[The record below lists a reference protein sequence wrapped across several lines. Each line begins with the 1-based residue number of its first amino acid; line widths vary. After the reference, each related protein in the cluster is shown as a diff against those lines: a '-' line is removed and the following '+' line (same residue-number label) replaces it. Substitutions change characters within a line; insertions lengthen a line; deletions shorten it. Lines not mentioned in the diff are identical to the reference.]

1 MISELIKH
9 KILVVDDVPK
19 NIQILGNILSNAGYQ
34 IAYAQDGDQALNILQ
49 HHSFDLILLDIMMP
63 GKDGYEVCRLL
74 KGKRKTSEIPVI
86 FLTAKADMESIVK
99 GFDAGGQD
107 YITKPFNSS
116 ELLARTKTHIQL
128 HEQKKA
134 LAELNQSLE
143 QKVKERTKELNNAY
157 ERLGQLEKTKTDFL
171 AIISHELRTPLNG
184 ITGLT
189 TLLSQTPLNKQQQEY
204 LTYLEDVSDRLARF
218 SDIALLITQLKVHK
232 YEPDLMPTAVKYLG
246 EMAIEHFMETHYDV
260 KASIALNNVD
270 DSVMVAADSDLI
282 RQSLEMIIAN
292 AIKYAGDKCHIIIN
306 VENNDSEV
314 IIECMDD
321 GPGFN
326 KESINYIFE
335 LFSTGDILHEEGTG
349 LSLAA
354 IKLIMDFHH
363 GEIKIGNRKEGGAVV
378 RLYLPRL

>member
-1 MISELIKH
+1 MKVEIMKQ

-19 NIQILGNILSNAGYQ
+19 NIQILGSILSNAGYQ
-34 IAYAQDGDQALNILQ
+34 IAYAQDGDQALNILEHQ
-49 HHSFDLILLDIMMP
+49 TFDLILLDIMMP
-63 GKDGYEVCRLL
+63 GKDGYEVCRIL
-74 KGKRKTSEIPVI
+74 KKKEKTRETPII
-86 FLTAKADMESIVK
+86 FLTAKADMESIIK
-99 GFDAGGQD
+99 GFEAGGQD

-143 QKVKERTKELNNAY
+143 QKVEERTKELDNAY
-157 ERLGQLEKTKTDFL
+157 ERLGKLEKTKTDFL

-189 TLLSQTPLNKQQQEY
+189 TLLSQTQLSEEQKEY

-232 YEPDLMPTAVKYLG
+232 YKPDLIPTAVKYLG
-246 EMAIEHFMETHYDV
+246 EMAVEHFLEMH
-260 KASIALNNVD
+260 KNLQASIRLNNVD
-270 DSVMVAADSDLI
+270 KKVMIAADADLI
-282 RQSLEMIIAN
+282 RQSLEMLMAN
-292 AIKYAGDKCHIIIN
+292 AVKYAGEQCHILIN
-306 VENNDSEV
+306 IESTDSEV
-314 IIECMDD
+314 IIECLDD

-326 KESINYIFE
+326 KESIKNIFE

-354 IKLIMDFHH
+354 IKLIMNFHN
-363 GEIKIGNRKEGGAVV
+363 GNVQVSNRKEGGAKV
-378 RLYLPRL
+378 RLSLPKI